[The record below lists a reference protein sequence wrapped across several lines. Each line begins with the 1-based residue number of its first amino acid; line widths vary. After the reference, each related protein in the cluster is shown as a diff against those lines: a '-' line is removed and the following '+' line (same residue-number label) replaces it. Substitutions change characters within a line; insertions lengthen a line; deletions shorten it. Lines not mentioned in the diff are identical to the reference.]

1 MIKQTQKK
9 NLTVDVGKTVRV
21 TIPDVDRSKGDSR
34 NILAVVLSSENGLYK
49 LGCRTGILNG
59 HYTPNQFLECKENFI
74 SISEVPSSST
84 SVRTASNKMSVVG
97 GQGFAKCNCKLCDS
111 LKCSCKKAGVI
122 CNSKCHLNK
131 NCNNK

>member
-1 MIKQTQKK
+1 MINQTQKK

-59 HYTPNQFLECKENFI
+59 HQISFWNVRKTSFLFRKYPQVVHQYVQHQIRCQLLEGRVLPNVTVNYVIAVARKQVINNLIPNF
-74 SISEVPSSST
+74 
-84 SVRTASNKMSVVG
+84 
-97 GQGFAKCNCKLCDS
+97 
-111 LKCSCKKAGVI
+111 
-122 CNSKCHLNK
+122 
-131 NCNNK
+131 